1 MQQMQI
7 AQDLIN
13 KVCESLHLDPT
24 KVSEHSK
31 VGIRAQGNPDMV
43 WNNGDIL
50 VFLGVTSPEK
60 FNDNSYES
68 LWLARYRR
76 KAPNSNE
83 ILFQGGTGMSA
94 KQIFKSY
101 NKGSVNEF
109 NQFVLEERIDKYS
122 GTAADLIRT
131 NYNECTKGV
140 SDPSTDAADQFIASL
155 KGVMMEV
162 SLNGKIS
169 GHFQGWEPN
178 PQRPGFN
185 MPSNDGKRAT
195 QATYD
200 LVNLQIVDPATF
212 TIVG

>member
-13 KVCESLHLDPT
+13 KVCESLHLEPT
-24 KVSEHSK
+24 KVSEHSQ

-50 VFLGVTSPEK
+50 VFLGVSSAEK
-60 FNDNSYES
+60 FNDNDYES

-76 KAPNSNE
+76 TAPNSNE
-83 ILFQGGTGMSA
+83 IKFQGGTGMSA
-94 KQIFKSY
+94 RQIFKSY
-101 NKGSVNEF
+101 NKGHVNEF
-109 NQFVLEERIDKYS
+109 NQFVLEDRINKYS

-131 NYNECTKGV
+131 NFNECTKGV
-140 SDPSTDAADQFIASL
+140 SDPSTDAADKFIASL

-162 SLNGKIS
+162 TVDKQIS

-178 PQRPGFN
+178 PQKPGVN
-185 MPSNDGKRAT
+185 MLSNDGKRAT

-200 LVNLQIVDPATF
+200 LINLKLLDPATF